1 MARTNK
7 VKLCFLFNQPVTQL
21 VSVSP
26 PLARQIYDSEA
37 NISQHHKNEVEYQ
50 IKNKIDSLRGDKS
63 YCPIKQNSSLRGVG
77 QKLFYQQDKKKC
89 SLQVSKT
96 PNTKQHT
103 THKLYSTET
112 KYHLIYLK
120 YSG

>member
-50 IKNKIDSLRGDKS
+50 IKNKIDFLRGDKS
-63 YCPIKQNSSLRGVG
+63 YCPIRQNSSLRGGGSETFLQTNKTRQNV
-77 QKLFYQQDKKKC
+77 LFKC
-89 SLQVSKT
+89 PKPQT
-96 PNTKQHT
+96 QNT
-103 THKLYSTET
+103 L
-112 KYHLIYLK
+112 
-120 YSG
+120 